1 MGALESKLDNYNFD
15 SNSDIGFGD
24 SQENNSSKKTPEEIR
39 KQQLD
44 EAEQTAF
51 QMQKQYE
58 AEKPFYQNLTDEDN
72 NEGAEYR
79 KSITDFDKTLRS
91 EGKKP
96 KEQIQNEAGE
106 ALKRA
111 AKKIA
116 ARGNRIK
123 VVRFQGGKS
132 KYKKK
137 KFSKSN
143 IKSVKNKKYKKS
155 KKIKNR

>member
-1 MGALESKLDNYNFD
+1 MGALESKLDNYD

-24 SQENNSSKKTPEEIR
+24 SQENNSSKKTSEEIQ

-51 QMQKQYE
+51 QLQKQHE
-58 AEKPFYQNLTDEDN
+58 AEKPFYQNLIGEDK

-79 KSITDFDKTLRS
+79 KSRTDFDKSLRS
-91 EGKKP
+91 EGKKS
-96 KEQIQNEAGE
+96 EQQKYDEAGE
-106 ALKRA
+106 ALKKA

-116 ARGNRIK
+116 ARGDRDK
-123 VVRFQGGKS
+123 VVRFKGGKS
-132 KYKKK
+132 KYKK

-143 IKSVKNKKYKKS
+143 IKSVKNKKYKKT
-155 KKIKNR
+155 KKIKNT